1 MMKGFDPSD
10 QKSSLIEMRNGGG
23 EDQTFGLGGVLKINE
38 DGSKLQSD

>member
-1 MMKGFDPSD
+1 MKGFDLSD
-10 QKSSLIEMRNGGG
+10 QKSSLIEMRTGG